1 MLTLCVCVF
10 FSEVKEKAFKCLL
23 YYSCKVLKFLK
34 FRIIFLMWEKSKG
47 ILFMKSFLN
56 KYSVLKS

>member
-10 FSEVKEKAFKCLL
+10 LSEVKEKAFKCLL

-34 FRIIFLMWEKSKG
+34 IQNNFFDVGKK
-47 ILFMKSFLN
+47 
-56 KYSVLKS
+56 